1 MKMDYTKNVLG
12 RVYHAIIT
20 AHTLL
25 ALQRVGLN
33 PVQ

>member
-12 RVYHAIIT
+12 RVYHVKIT
-20 AHTLL
+20 AHTHL
-25 ALQRVGLN
+25 ALQRVRLN